1 MANFSMLDEITT
13 AVLEP
18 PPRIVPE
25 PVPLCATDTD
35 TDRAPAWIHGGHI
48 PGLDGLRAVA
58 VLMVLAAHMYQ
69 TVGFPDWP
77 HFKLLCR
84 QGANGVDIFFVIS
97 GFLITTLLA
106 REIDREGQIDL
117 KKFYLRRSLR
127 IIPAYFAL
135 VLVVAVLHQVGYVTM
150 RPRDWIG
157 ALTYTSNFYYRPSWE
172 LGHSWSLAIEEH
184 FYLLWP
190 FVLYA
195 GGIRWGWRVGVFW
208 LVACALIR
216 IGIALG
222 VPAHLFPVGS
232 FYHETSN
239 CSAMAEVW
247 TLTRLDTITMGSL
260 LALLCRS
267 DKGRAWLD
275 RWTTPKRMWLFL
287 GIFCLSL
294 VLCRSGKYTLCAS
307 YTVNG
312 FCIAMLIWGM
322 IRSEGVMRAILNNR
336 WLRAIGL
343 GSYSLYLWQQL
354 FINPHHAG
362 WVHQF
367 PQNMFF
373 AVGAACLSFWLIER
387 PMNRLKDRVAG

>member
-1 MANFSMLDEITT
+1 MLDDKTT

-18 PPRIVPE
+18 PRRTVTVLE
-25 PVPLCATDTD
+25 PVPVCAS
-35 TDRAPAWIHGGHI
+35 PNEEPLWIRRGHI

-58 VLMVLAAHMYQ
+58 VLMVLVTHTYQ

-77 HFKLLCR
+77 LFKLLCR

-106 REIDREGQIDL
+106 REIDRAGQIDL
-117 KKFYLRRSLR
+117 KRFYLRRSLR

-135 VLVVAVLHQVGYVTM
+135 ILVVAVLHQVGYVTM
-150 RPRDWIG
+150 RSRDWIG
-157 ALTYTSNFYYRPSWE
+157 ALTYTTNFYYRPSWE

-195 GGIRWGWRVGVFW
+195 GGIRWGWRVGLFW
-208 LVACALIR
+208 LAACALIR
-216 IGIALG
+216 AGIAFG
-222 VPAHLFPVGS
+222 VPENLFPAGS

-247 TLTRLDTITMGSL
+247 TFTRLDTITMGSL

-275 RWTTPKRMWLFL
+275 RWTTPNRMSLFL

-294 VLCRSGKYTLCAS
+294 VLCRSGKYTLCAF

-322 IRSEGVMRAILNNR
+322 IRSEGVMRTILNNR
-336 WLRAIGL
+336 WLKIIGL

-354 FINPHHAG
+354 FIHPHHAG
-362 WVHQF
+362 WIHEF
-367 PQNMFF
+367 PQNVLF
-373 AVGAACLSFWLIER
+373 AMGAACLSFWLIER
-387 PMNRLKDRVAG
+387 PMNHFKDRVAG